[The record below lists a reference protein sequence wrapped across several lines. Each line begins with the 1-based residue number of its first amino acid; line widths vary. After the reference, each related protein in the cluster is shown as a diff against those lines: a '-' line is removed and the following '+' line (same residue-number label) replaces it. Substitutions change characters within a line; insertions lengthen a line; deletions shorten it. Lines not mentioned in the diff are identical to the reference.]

1 MAWNSMGW
9 MSWDGKVIE
18 GERDGK
24 RMGWEKDWNGM
35 EKYGKVW
42 IKDGKEMGTVW
53 ERNRN
58 VQNGIEWDMTT

>member
-35 EKYGKVW
+35 EKYGKRM
-42 IKDGKEMGTVW
+42 GKRW
-53 ERNRN
+53 ERDGNSM
-58 VQNGIEWDMTT
+58 GEE